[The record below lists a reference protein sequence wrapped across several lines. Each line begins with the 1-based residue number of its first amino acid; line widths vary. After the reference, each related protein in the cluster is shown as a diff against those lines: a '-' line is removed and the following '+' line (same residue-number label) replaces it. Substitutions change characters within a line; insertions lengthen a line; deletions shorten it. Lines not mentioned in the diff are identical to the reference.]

1 MMKHVSILVPEGDG
15 SLIDIIGSYKAFNRV
30 NKYMMDNG
38 RKPMFTVQLVGTKTL
53 SIDGGIFSIKPEVS
67 LEQVTKTDL
76 VIIPAMGWN
85 FSATLAANEHLLPWI
100 VDHYRRGS
108 EVASMC
114 VGGFLLAS
122 TGLLNGR
129 SCSTH
134 WMAADTFRKMFPEVN
149 LVVEKIITDEHRI
162 YTNGGA
168 LSFVNLLLY
177 LIEKYCGRDVAIFCS
192 KVFEVDI
199 DRHCQST
206 FTMFTGL
213 KDHQDEEIKKAQ
225 LFIESNVD
233 KKVSIED
240 LAARLGV
247 GRRNFDRRF
256 IKATYN
262 TPVEYLQRAKVEAA
276 KKALEL
282 SRKTINEV
290 MYDVGYTD
298 LKAFREVFKKIT
310 GLTPLDYRNKYNK
323 EAFAV

>member
-15 SLIDIIGSYKAFNRV
+15 SLIDIIGSYKAFNRA
-30 NKYMMDNG
+30 NQYMMDNG
-38 RKPMFTVQLVGTKTL
+38 SKPMFTVQLVGTKTL
-53 SIDGGIFSIKPEVS
+53 SIDGGIFSIKPEIS

-85 FSATLAANEHLLPWI
+85 FTATLAANAHLLPWI
-100 VDHYRRGS
+100 VDHYRRGA

-134 WMAADTFRKMFPEVN
+134 WMAASAFRKMFPEVN

-199 DRHCQST
+199 DRHCQSA
-206 FTMFTGL
+206 FTMFIGL
-213 KDHQDEEIKKAQ
+213 KDHQDEEVKKAQ
-225 LFIESNVD
+225 LFIENNVD
-233 KKVSIED
+233 KKVSIEE
-240 LAARLGV
+240 LATRLGI

-256 IKATYN
+256 MKATYN
-262 TPVEYLQRAKVEAA
+262 TPAEYLQRAKVEAA
-276 KKALEL
+276 KKVLEL